1 MSEDHLQSNSR
12 SLWFRIGIYENH
24 HYSQFSGFF
33 NILMHS
39 LFASHGLIP
48 GTLLENPQEPRG
60 SGTVLVFP
68 FFPTGKGSCLVL
80 ETNLFDLTGTYPQD
94 LYKAVE

>member
-39 LFASHGLIP
+39 LFASP
-48 GTLLENPQEPRG
+48 WVDPRDTPREP
-60 SGTVLVFP
+60 SGAQGEWYSFGIS
-68 FFPTGKGSCLVL
+68 FFPHREG
-80 ETNLFDLTGTYPQD
+80 ELFSFGN
-94 LYKAVE
+94 KFV